1 MTDAPAKT
9 YADFILPPTVVT
21 KVDVSRLVAELER
34 VDTEIAAVVIR
45 AKTGSQDRTMPILSE
60 QLTDFLRQNQ
70 LKLDTGQSRAE
81 LIKQV
86 RLMKDKV
93 PVLHMTFAVPTD
105 TASLQQLTQWVRTSI
120 HPQAVIVT
128 GLQPGLVAGV
138 YLRTPNHVHDFSLR
152 AALNGQHDALVT
164 ELESYRGAK

>member
-1 MTDAPAKT
+1 MIDAPAKT
-9 YADFILPPTVVT
+9 YADFILPAAVVT

-70 LKLDTGQSRAE
+70 LKLDSSQSRAE

-86 RLMKDKV
+86 RLLKDRV
-93 PVLHMTFAVPTD
+93 PVLHMTFAVP
-105 TASLQQLTQWVRTSI
+105 I
-120 HPQAVIVT
+120 
-128 GLQPGLVAGV
+128 LVCV
-138 YLRTPNHVHDFSLR
+138 QR
-152 AALNGQHDALVT
+152 
-164 ELESYRGAK
+164 